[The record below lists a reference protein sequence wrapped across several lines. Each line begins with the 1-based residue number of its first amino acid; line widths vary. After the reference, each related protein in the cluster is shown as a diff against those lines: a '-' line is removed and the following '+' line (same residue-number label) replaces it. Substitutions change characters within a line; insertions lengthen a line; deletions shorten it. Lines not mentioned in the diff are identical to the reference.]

1 MFLCLSFLN
10 IEFDAKPEVKI
21 GVRSIVLA
29 EALFYIWVGLFAG
42 LTFLVTLVLGI
53 VGVLSLETIL
63 YIYLGISV
71 VTLLLAGLLY
81 FVRGKQ

>member
-1 MFLCLSFLN
+1 MFLYLSILN
-10 IEFDAKPEVKI
+10 IELDAKPKVKI
-21 GVRSIVLA
+21 GVRSVVLT

-42 LTFLVTLVLGI
+42 LTFLVTLALGI
-53 VGVLSLETIL
+53 FGVLSLKAIL

-81 FVRGKQ
+81 FVRSKQ